1 MVQSEWFN
9 REIFR
14 INDDSLPPADQEKQ
28 MGGRVIGGCRVRL
41 IAAIGLTWL
50 AILALLPG
58 CSDSSKS
65 HPKDV
70 SLIQIVA
77 QPEELEGDL
86 VRVAGF
92 LIMSEFTNV
101 LYVSSEDADFHNMQ
115 SGIFVD
121 RHTTPQILMELEQAS
136 MKYVLLEGILE
147 IEDQAP
153 VLMKTQRVMVKQRLG
168 LDGSR
173 ISPLQLTE

>member
-1 MVQSEWFN
+1 
-9 REIFR
+9 
-14 INDDSLPPADQEKQ
+14 
-28 MGGRVIGGCRVRL
+28 MGRRMILGCRVRL
-41 IAAIGLTWL
+41 IAVIGLTWL
-50 AILALLPG
+50 AVLAPLPG

-101 LYVSSEDADFHNMQ
+101 LYVSFEDADFHNMP

-136 MKYVLLEGILE
+136 MKYVVLEGILE
-147 IEDQAP
+147 IENRSP
-153 VLMKTQRVMVKQRLG
+153 VLMKTQRVMVMQRLG

-173 ISPLQLTE
+173 NSRLQLTE